1 MSGAHWGS
9 WMSIPYVFENGE
21 IIAISRK
28 ICFFLENDNSQETR
42 RLQVFQGVSREVRMG
57 VGTPALLVFF
67 TFRLKTE
74 NSEKYEKTAFFR
86 FAIDIETAL
95 MNLDGSGR
103 SWCWTLDKQNAAR
116 VLKKIDFINSFNARS
131 YWQNSD
137 LFRRFPAFFEECRFW
152 GVPIFLGSQNGRN
165 KMKKGQKVASRTC
178 SETRDADFSKNVV
191 FLWKKRVKFVFL
203 VYRRCC
209 TCCSFRAKPRNR

>member
-1 MSGAHWGS
+1 MFFV
-9 WMSIPYVFENGE
+9 VF
-21 IIAISRK
+21 RK
-28 ICFFLENDNSQETR
+28 QRNSQETWGP
-42 RLQVFQGVSREVRMG
+42 QVFQGVSQRVRMG

-67 TFRLKTE
+67 TFRWKKE

-86 FAIDIETAL
+86 SAIDIVTAL

-103 SWCWTLDKQNAAR
+103 SWCWTHIKQNATR

-137 LFRRFPAFFEECRFW
+137 LFRRFPALFEECRCW

-165 KMKKGQKVASRTC
+165 KVKKVCFVELLKKKIEDWTAL
-178 SETRDADFSKNVV
+178 SKNDV
-191 FLWKKRVKFVFL
+191 FWWKKRVKFVFL